1 MVNNRG
7 LLGDCMLWLLVQELW
22 NGSNKKMNA
31 SSSWPYVN
39 SKEKQDQFVYLI
51 RDHSHAQMAIY
62 YVSLHGYMGS
72 G

>member
-1 MVNNRG
+1 
-7 LLGDCMLWLLVQELW
+7 
-22 NGSNKKMNA
+22 MNA

-62 YVSLHGYMGS
+62 YGSLMVTWVVVSLEEEVAS
-72 G
+72 NLLS